1 LATAAASV
9 AQGQVGLPDRLA
21 GALLELLA
29 PGMPAQA
36 QPQKPVT
43 GPAADAN

>member
-1 LATAAASV
+1 
-9 AQGQVGLPDRLA
+9 
-21 GALLELLA
+21 LLA